1 MVIKTCDG
9 GAKRGGSGD
18 TRNGEHRRK
27 KSGGAKSQTKRPSQ
41 GKGKAAST
49 ASRRKPRA
57 YMPNV
62 LARGIAAAVC
72 AFLAL
77 LVILGMFQVHG
88 CFSMYFVHFLFV
100 RFVLKSYLCTN
111 LYVNGLKK

>member
-1 MVIKTCDG
+1 MASTQKKPEKTKQTAAG
-9 GAKRGGSGD
+9 
-18 TRNGEHRRK
+18 K
-27 KSGGAKSQTKRPSQ
+27 KSGGAKSQTKHPSQ

-88 CFSMYFVHFLFV
+88 V
-100 RFVLKSYLCTN
+100 VLDLSLIHISEPTRP
-111 LYVNGLKK
+111 

>member
-1 MVIKTCDG
+1 MASTQKKPEKTKQTAAG
-9 GAKRGGSGD
+9 
-18 TRNGEHRRK
+18 K
-27 KSGGAKSQTKRPSQ
+27 KSGGAKSQTKHPSQ

-72 AFLAL
+72 AFLKRTSTCISL
-77 LVILGMFQVHG
+77 LEPTGRILRS
-88 CFSMYFVHFLFV
+88 CRARSNCI
-100 RFVLKSYLCTN
+100 CTS
-111 LYVNGLKK
+111 

>member
-1 MVIKTCDG
+1 MASTQKKPEKTKQTAAG
-9 GAKRGGSGD
+9 
-18 TRNGEHRRK
+18 K

-62 LARGIAAAVC
+62 LAGGLPQRC
-72 AFLAL
+72 APFWP
-77 LVILGMFQVHG
+77 
-88 CFSMYFVHFLFV
+88 CW
-100 RFVLKSYLCTN
+100 
-111 LYVNGLKK
+111 